1 VIKEVGSSVQTQT
14 ASPSQPLEPESEA
27 FGNLAAKSSGWGSF
41 KCLCAKLSFMQ
52 NLVMS
57 GGLKEEFASPFVLV
71 LLLS

>member
-1 VIKEVGSSVQTQT
+1 MIKEVESSVQTQT
-14 ASPSQPLEPESEA
+14 VSPSQPLELGSEA
-27 FGNLAAKSSGWGSF
+27 FGNLAVKSSAWGSF